1 MLIDEFQAEL
11 DKRDADKKLHLSG
24 VINSIQERIK
34 RHEQD
39 IQNCLDTIKQNGD
52 WTQKIKQM
60 TELIENSE
68 IRISELK
75 AVLEYCL

>member
-1 MLIDEFQAEL
+1 MSYPKEDE
-11 DKRDADKKLHLSG
+11 KSHLS
-24 VINSIQERIK
+24 VVRNSIQERIK

-60 TELIENSE
+60 TELIEDSE

-75 AVLEYCL
+75 QVLEHCF

>member
-1 MLIDEFQAEL
+1 MIENIENSNESQKPEL
-11 DKRDADKKLHLSG
+11 GISDVR
-24 VINSIQERIK
+24 NSIQERIK
-34 RHEQD
+34 GHKQD

-75 AVLEYCL
+75 QVLEYCF

>member
-1 MLIDEFQAEL
+1 MEESKNLEQKL
-11 DKRDADKKLHLSG
+11 DNSNEKLHISD
-24 VINSIQERIK
+24 VRNSIQERIK

-39 IQNCLDTIKQNGD
+39 IQSCLDTIKQNGD

-60 TELIENSE
+60 TELIEDSE

-75 AVLEYCL
+75 QVLEYCF

>member
-1 MLIDEFQAEL
+1 MEESKNLEKKL
-11 DKRDADKKLHLSG
+11 DKSNEKLHISD
-24 VINSIQERIK
+24 VRNSIQERIK

-39 IQNCLDTIKQNGD
+39 IQSCLDTIKQNGD
-52 WTQKIKQM
+52 WTRKIKQM

-75 AVLEYCL
+75 QVLEYCF